1 MIPTAALR
9 QALQPPPVDPN
20 SAAYQQATQDAI
32 NGILWILEDRLQHPL
47 APSAKGELQRLRNLL
62 QDRAAL

>member
-9 QALQPPPVDPN
+9 QALQPPPIDPN
-20 SAAYQQATQDAI
+20 SAAYQQATQDTI
-32 NGILWILEDRLQHPL
+32 EGLLWIIDDRLQQPI
-47 APSAKGELQRLRNLL
+47 STIAKGELQRLRNLL